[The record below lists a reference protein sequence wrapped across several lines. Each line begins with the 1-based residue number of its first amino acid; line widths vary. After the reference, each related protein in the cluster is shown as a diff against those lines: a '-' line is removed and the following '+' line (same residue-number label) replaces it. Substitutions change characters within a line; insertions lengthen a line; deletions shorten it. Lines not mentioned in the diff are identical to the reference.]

1 MRLRGDG
8 SAEVFEGEGDALVWD
23 AHHPEASPAFAL
35 SRLTRDT
42 VGATP
47 IGVFRDIERPVYRYV
62 ANWGRPDTDLTSEN
76 YGRITTLNDQF
87 PLRTVVFGGRLTY

>member
-1 MRLRGDG
+1 VRLRGDG
-8 SAEVFEGEGDALVWD
+8 SAEVFDGDGDALVWD

-47 IGVFRDIERPVYRYV
+47 IGIFRDIERPVYDQLMDDQLQAAREQKEGELG
-62 ANWGRPDTDLTSEN
+62 ALLATGDTWTIS
-76 YGRITTLNDQF
+76 
-87 PLRTVVFGGRLTY
+87 

>member
-1 MRLRGDG
+1 VRLRGDG
-8 SAEVFEGEGDALVWD
+8 SAEVFDGGDDALVWD

-47 IGVFRDIERPVYRYV
+47 IGIFRDIERPVYDQLMDDQLQAAREQKEGELG
-62 ANWGRPDTDLTSEN
+62 ALLATGDTWTIS
-76 YGRITTLNDQF
+76 
-87 PLRTVVFGGRLTY
+87 